1 MVLMIANQ
9 LPRLRRWMLAFGLAL
24 IVTSVISVFAPAVAA
39 FVYLDLTPQVYAN
52 ISSTVYTHVPTLEG
66 LRAGTFRSIP
76 LDNLEGLF
84 TFPSF
89 HTAGALMF
97 IWALR
102 TVPYV
107 RWPAITLNVALI
119 VATPVDGAH
128 YISSTSWVARPWR
141 LQRSLRAIGCAGL
154 CGSMRQ
160 RQVPFRL
167 RYRKRRALRS
177 EPCTTSLLLCVGRHR
192 FLVPDQRFFCDL
204 GSHSVT
210 SAL

>member
-1 MVLMIANQ
+1 MLPQFALVPMVLMIANQ

-66 LRAGTFRSIP
+66 LRAGPFRSIP
-76 LDNLEGLF
+76 LDNLEGLI

-107 RWPAITLNVALI
+107 RWPSITLNVALI

-128 YISSTSWVARPWR
+128 YFIDLVGGAAVAFA
-141 LQRSLRAIGCAGL
+141 AIAASYWL
-154 CGSMRQ
+154 CGFVR
-160 RQVPFRL
+160 VDET
-167 RYRKRRALRS
+167 A
-177 EPCTTSLLLCVGRHR
+177 
-192 FLVPDQRFFCDL
+192 
-204 GSHSVT
+204 T
-210 SAL
+210 SAIPAAVPEAARAPV